1 MNTVPYCGPAP
12 LPDGLWSAWNLDPA
26 VLAGLALASLFAL
39 SQPDRSARRAG
50 IGAVLLL
57 AVAFVSPLCALAS
70 ALFSARVAH
79 HLVIVAGAAPLI
91 AHTLVRRSVT
101 PRGGEAAFVVHTVLL
116 WLWHTPG
123 PYGFALSS
131 TPAYWLM
138 EATLTVSAVWF
149 WHALLSPRTAPGT
162 TMALALGAIVQ
173 MGMLGALLTFAGRP
187 LFAEHA
193 LTTAP
198 FGLTPLEDQQLAGLL
213 MWVPAALPYLAV
225 ALHRLFALL
234 GGAARGDARP

>member
-1 MNTVPYCGPAP
+1 MSAVPYCGPAP
-12 LPDGLWSAWNLDPA
+12 LPDGLWSDWNLDPV
-26 VLAGLALASLFAL
+26 VLAALALAFVFVLA
-39 SQPDRSARRAG
+39 QADRSARWAG

-79 HLVIVAGAAPLI
+79 HLVIVAGAAPLV
-91 AHTLVRRSVT
+91 ACLLVRRSVA
-101 PRGGEAAFVVHTVLL
+101 PRGAEAAFVVHTVLL

-123 PYGFALSS
+123 PYGFALSG

-138 EATLTVSAVWF
+138 ETTLTVSAVWF
-149 WHALLSPRTAPGT
+149 WHALLSPRAALGT

-193 LTTAP
+193 TTTAP
-198 FGLTPLEDQQLAGLL
+198 FGLTALEDQQLAGLL

-234 GGAARGDARP
+234 GGAVRGDARP